1 MSDTNPMTLPPDTAA
16 EIANIESEIGRF
28 LAGTLAPER
37 FRSFRLAHGIYGQ
50 RQPGVQMIRVKIPTG
65 ALDGAQLRLV
75 ADLVEEFSN
84 GSAHLTTRQD
94 VQFYYVQLERVPDM
108 LRRLAAGGLT
118 TREACGNSVR
128 NVTACPLTGSLQDE
142 AFDVRPYALASWRY
156 LVRNAFCQQMSRK
169 FKIAFSACP
178 EDCAATAIHD
188 IGALGRVV
196 FRDGG
201 QKKGFRV
208 VVGGGLGPTPFVAQ
222 VLRDFVAPED
232 LLPTFKAILLAFSEQ
247 GNRRLKSKARL
258 KFVLHRLGIERF
270 RALVDEKLAALTA
283 AEREEADLARWL
295 QDDDTAEAAART
307 DERAAGDRF
316 IAADAIVAANSGVW
330 SPAASPAAPA
340 ATDVTPQSGRS
351 HPTPGFAAPLKGGC
365 SGVADDAGFARFF
378 ARSVRRHRD
387 PERAIVTITVP
398 LGDLKAGALRT
409 IADLTTRYASDEV
422 RIARDQNLVLPHA
435 RRADLRPL
443 YEGLAAAGLD
453 DGTAGTALDVTS
465 CPGADTCALGIT
477 SSKGVAAAVR
487 RALLPL
493 AGNGGA
499 AALEGVTIK
508 VSGCPNS
515 CGQHH
520 IANIG
525 LHGVARTINGKQ
537 VPAYQ
542 IHLGG
547 SIADG
552 TGRIG
557 QALDKIP
564 ARRVPAAVA
573 TLLKWY
579 AGERGETETLPAF
592 FDRQPKEKVRATLLP
607 FVAVAPNGTDPVE
620 DHEVDGEEERLEI
633 DWGASSTFS
642 TDDLGT
648 GECAGA
654 GQDKA
659 DDPFDNAR
667 AELLQARL
675 FLERGQTV
683 DALANLNRSQY
694 SVARVLLEA
703 LGRKPDSDY
712 ETTCELRARVI
723 DRGLAD
729 EGWNEI
735 HGTLEDLL
743 KARRPEEDAVARLHA
758 RALAVL
764 EASVPV
770 HARLRRVAAAATA
783 GAEVPA

>member
-1 MSDTNPMTLPPDTAA
+1 MMSDTTRTTLPPETAA
-16 EIANIESEIGRF
+16 EIANIEAEIGRF
-28 LAGTLAPER
+28 LDGSLPPER

-50 RQPGVQMIRVKIPTG
+50 RQPGVQMIRVKIPVG
-65 ALDGAQLRLV
+65 ALHGAQLAQL
-75 ADLVEEFSN
+75 ADIVEEYST

-94 VQFYYVQLERVPDM
+94 VQFYYVRLERVPDL
-108 LRRLAAGGLT
+108 LRALAAAGLT

-128 NVTACPLTGSLQDE
+128 NVTACPVSGSLEDE
-142 AFDVRPYALASWRY
+142 AFDIRPYALATWRY
-156 LVRNAFCQQMSRK
+156 LVRNPFCQQMSRK
-169 FKIAFSACP
+169 FKVAFSACP

-196 FRDGG
+196 HRDGG
-201 QKKGFRV
+201 RRAGFRV

-222 VLRDFVAPED
+222 VLRDFVEPEN
-232 LLPTFKAILLAFSEQ
+232 LLTTVRAVLQVFAEQ

-258 KFVLHRLGIERF
+258 KFVVHRLGIERF
-270 RALVDEKLAALTA
+270 RALVDEKLAAMTA
-283 AEREEADLARWL
+283 AEREEAALATWL
-295 QDDDTAEAAART
+295 PDGAAVEPPLFTAGTEAPFA
-307 DERAAGDRF
+307 
-316 IAADAIVAANSGVW
+316 
-330 SPAASPAAPA
+330 PLAPA
-340 ATDVTPQSGRS
+340 EDP
-351 HPTPGFAAPLKGGC
+351 
-365 SGVADDAGFARFF
+365 GFARFQ

-387 PERAIVTITVP
+387 PGLAIVTVTIP
-398 LGDLKAGALRT
+398 LGDLTSRALR
-409 IADLTTRYASDEV
+409 ALGDLAPRYAGDDI
-422 RIARDQNLVLPHA
+422 RIGRDQNLVFPGV
-435 RRADLRPL
+435 RREDLRPL
-443 YEGLAAAGLD
+443 FEELRRAGLD
-453 DGTAGTALDVTS
+453 DASAGTALDVTS

-487 RALLPL
+487 QALLPL
-493 AGNGGA
+493 AGNGAA
-499 AALEGVTIK
+499 AALQGVTIK

-525 LHGVARTINGKQ
+525 LHGVARTVNGVQ

-547 SIADG
+547 SIGDG

-557 QALDKIP
+557 KALDKVP

-573 TLLKWY
+573 SLLAWY
-579 AGERGETETLPAF
+579 ASERDGAEALPAF
-592 FDRQPKEKVRATLLP
+592 FERQPSEKVRAALLP
-607 FVAVAPNGTDPVE
+607 YAAIAPIGADPSP
-620 DHEVDGEEERLEI
+620 EEGFSGFDERLDL
-633 DWGASSTFS
+633 DWGAAAPFT
-642 TDDLGT
+642 TDDLGA

-654 GQDKA
+654 GLDKA
-659 DDPFDNAR
+659 IDPFDNVR

-694 SVARVLLEA
+694 SLARVLLEVV
-703 LGRKPDSDY
+703 GKKPDSDY
-712 ETTCELRARVI
+712 ETACELRAKVI

-729 EGWNEI
+729 EGWNELHETI
-735 HGTLEDLL
+735 DALL
-743 KARRPEEDAVARLHA
+743 KTRHPAPADVARLHA
-758 RALAVL
+758 RALEVV

-770 HARLRRVAAAATA
+770 HGRLRRVVAESALA

>member
-1 MSDTNPMTLPPDTAA
+1 MSRTTTLPPDTAA
-16 EIANIESEIGRF
+16 EIDNIESEIGRF
-28 LAGTLAPER
+28 LDGSLPPER

-65 ALDGAQLRLV
+65 SLHGAQLALL
-75 ADLVEEFSN
+75 ADLVEEYST

-94 VQFYYVQLERVPDM
+94 VQFYYVRLERVPDL

-128 NVTACPLTGSLQDE
+128 NVTACPLSGSLHDE
-142 AFDVRPYALASWRY
+142 AFDIRPYALASWRY
-156 LVRNAFCQQMSRK
+156 LVRNPFCQQMARK

-196 FRDGG
+196 FRDGAERR
-201 QKKGFRV
+201 GFRV

-232 LLPTFKAILLAFSEQ
+232 LLPTFKAILQAFSEQ

-258 KFVLHRLGIERF
+258 KFVVHRLGIERF
-270 RALVDEKLAALTA
+270 RALVDEKLAAMTPE
-283 AEREEADLARWL
+283 EREEASLQAWL
-295 QDDDTAEAAART
+295 PD
-307 DERAAGDRF
+307 
-316 IAADAIVAANSGVW
+316 
-330 SPAASPAAPA
+330 PAAI
-340 ATDVTPQSGRS
+340 DTP
-351 HPTPGFAAPLKGGC
+351 PDEAPLKGAC
-365 SGVADDAGFARFF
+365 SSLAEDAGFARFF

-387 PERAIVTITVP
+387 PERAIVTVTVP
-398 LGDLKAGALRT
+398 LGDLTSRALRAL
-409 IADLTTRYASDEV
+409 ADLAARHAGDEIG
-422 RIARDQNLVLPHA
+422 IARDQNLVLPNV
-435 RRADLRPL
+435 RRAALRPL
-443 YEGLAAAGLD
+443 YEELRRAGLD
-453 DGTAGTALDVTS
+453 DGSAGTALDVTS

-487 RALLPL
+487 QALLPL
-493 AGNGGA
+493 AGNGA
-499 AALEGVTIK
+499 AEALQGVTIK

-525 LHGVARTINGKQ
+525 LHGVARTINGRQ

-547 SIADG
+547 SIGDG
-552 TGRIG
+552 TARIG
-557 QALDKIP
+557 EALDKIP
-564 ARRVPAAVA
+564 ARRVPEAVA

-579 AGERGETETLPAF
+579 AQERAEGEALPEFFSRQAKET
-592 FDRQPKEKVRATLLP
+592 VRAALLP
-607 FVAVAPNGTDPVE
+607 FAAVAPIGVDAAPEE
-620 DHEVDGEEERLEI
+620 DFDGDEERLDL
-633 DWGASSTFS
+633 DWGAATPFT

-659 DDPFDNAR
+659 EDPFDNAR

-675 FLERGQTV
+675 FLERGQAV

-694 SVARVLLEA
+694 SLARVLLEA
-703 LGRKPDSDY
+703 LGKKPDSDY
-712 ETTCELRARVI
+712 ETVCELRAKVI
-723 DRGLAD
+723 DRGLAG
-729 EGWNEI
+729 EQWNELHETI
-735 HGTLEDLL
+735 DDLL
-743 KARRPEEDAVARLHA
+743 KSRRPAHNDVARLYA
-758 RALAVL
+758 RALEVL
-764 EASVPV
+764 ETSVPV
-770 HARLRRVAAAATA
+770 HARLRRTAATARA